1 MQPATGARHCPV
13 DRPGHIVLARTPTPT
28 SDGGH
33 QIRHAAE
40 ASRVVTFPS
49 RPALGCENLR
59 MAAEHTRITI
69 TEPGIAGSYELVE
82 RREDGSLLLRPER
95 ERLSDV
101 IRESEGV
108 VFKDE
113 EFIAHLQRIRDADDD
128 LPDDVDA

>member
-1 MQPATGARHCPV
+1 MFRSSRRH
-13 DRPGHIVLARTPTPT
+13 G
-28 SDGGH
+28 
-33 QIRHAAE
+33 
-40 ASRVVTFPS
+40 
-49 RPALGCENLR
+49 GCENVGV
-59 MAAEHTRITI
+59 AAQHTRIKI